1 MHPFC
6 MLPVSLLYI
15 LYKFSN
21 LNRTLVSNSCTV
33 TLAFLVFITKP
44 SYWIP
49 SLNTLT
55 PITLSSSN

>member
-33 TLAFLVFITKP
+33 TLAFWFYNKTFLLDTIFKYINAYNFLFI
-44 SYWIP
+44 
-49 SLNTLT
+49 
-55 PITLSSSN
+55 